1 MRAIEEEDISIKKDI
16 IIEDIMM
23 SRGLYYLVSNA
34 KVGKSIAHLKGNH
47 TIEEN
52 EIDYDDFEL
61 EADEINAEYDKDKE
75 EDFEITM

>member
-16 IIEDIMM
+16 IIEDIMK
-23 SRGLYYLVSNA
+23 SRGLYCLVSNA
-34 KVGKSIAHLKGNH
+34 KVGKSIAHLKDNH

-52 EIDYDDFEL
+52 EIDYDEFEL
-61 EADEINAEYDKDKE
+61 EADEINSEYDKDKE